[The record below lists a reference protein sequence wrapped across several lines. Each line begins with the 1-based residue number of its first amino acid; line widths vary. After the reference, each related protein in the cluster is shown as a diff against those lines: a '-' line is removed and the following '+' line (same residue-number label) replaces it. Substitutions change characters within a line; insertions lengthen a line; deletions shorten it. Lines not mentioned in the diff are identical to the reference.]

1 MSDPDVLCQGPPH
14 LFHVGDYEPV
24 VLTDDQVEAIAE
36 KAAEKAVKKM
46 TDDFYKQ
53 IGRNVVS
60 KLLIWIGILA
70 FGVAVGAGKIKL
82 PG

>member
-1 MSDPDVLCQGPPH
+1 MPEPNTLCQNPNH
-14 LFHVGDYEPV
+14 LFQDEDREPV
-24 VLTDDQVEAIAE
+24 VLSEAQLEAIAE
-36 KAAEKAVKKM
+36 KAADKAVKKM

-82 PG
+82 P